1 MGNFTD
7 DYDLMSLGLGEFID
21 YSNNQ
26 QEVNRRRQ
34 ISSDNSIGAEKRTS
48 TSAKKKKN
56 ARAIRVKAII
66 GSAILSLSIYGGITL
81 KNVIVEK
88 AEYVADTKEAV
99 ALSEELMTERLVDSG
114 VAHYEKD
121 GRFSIKGMS
130 VADYGTLSIS
140 SPEELY
146 ALIKVIDDETECDNM
161 VRAMTYTDTE
171 GNVCNYTD
179 FAQFLRVNGY
189 FNKDNKADTE
199 VFDNLCES
207 SLVSSYRAGTIN
219 ELFEEAPGRGGMNK

>member
-1 MGNFTD
+1 MANFTD
-7 DYDLMSLGLGEFID
+7 DYDLTNLGLGDFID
-21 YSNNQ
+21 YSSNQ
-26 QEVNRRRQ
+26 QEVQRKRQ
-34 ISSDNSIGAEKRTS
+34 IASDNSIGTNKRTS
-48 TSAKKKKN
+48 TAVKKKKN
-56 ARAIRVKAII
+56 ARAIRVKAIV

-99 ALSEELMTERLVDSG
+99 ALSEGMMTDRLVQNG

-130 VADYGTLSIS
+130 VDDYSTLNID

-146 ALIKVIDDETECDNM
+146 ALIKVVDDETERDNM

-179 FAQFLRVNGY
+179 FAQFLRINGY
-189 FNKDNKADTE
+189 FNKDNKADSE
-199 VFDNLCES
+199 VFENLCEN
-207 SLVSSYRAGTIN
+207 SLVNSYRAGTIN
-219 ELFEEAPGRGGMNK
+219 QVFEEAPGKGGVNK